1 MRYHM
6 IFKDIFMKV
15 RSYARIHQSKECLSS
30 LGEIRYRSLFGG
42 YSLTVGNVV
51 FAMVSEGELY
61 LRACEQTEVYFVKKA
76 PEPLLYNKRGR
87 TIELN
92 YYRVDEGLWSDQQK
106 LLELSTDALH
116 SAQREKSRQKS
127 QQRLKDLPNLTHSL
141 EMMLWERLAELHQ
154 SVRQTRLHS
163 GERGSFG
170 IIRLCENFL
179 IAFGIRYKSTPFKSI
194 SRQSR
199 YLLIR
204 CQRRDYTRI
213 GEAAHGL
220 CGAASLLSSQLSFF
234 R

>member
-1 MRYHM
+1 
-6 IFKDIFMKV
+6 MKV

-92 YYRVDEGLWSDQQK
+92 YHRVDEGLWSDQQK
-106 LLELSTDALH
+106 LLELSTGALH

-141 EMMLWERLAELHQ
+141 EMMLWEAGIADVRTLQAYGAKRAWIKLKNMKKGLGVRVLLALAGAICGMH
-154 SVRQTRLHS
+154 
-163 GERGSFG
+163 
-170 IIRLCENFL
+170 
-179 IAFGIRYKSTPFKSI
+179 
-194 SRQSR
+194 
-199 YLLIR
+199 
-204 CQRRDYTRI
+204 
-213 GEAAHGL
+213 EAAL
-220 CGAASLLSSQLSFF
+220 PAAMRRELVEWGHIYEK
-234 R
+234 RHMR